1 MPVLSHWFDKP
12 PSPFPRPDLS
22 PVVLDPGVFPSRSVL
37 QSQSLEFHPLLELRL
52 LQSLTGPC
60 RRPFP
65 DLAAGV
71 SSTPLMGSLAPST
84 FEARWSHHSGAY
96 LTPFVALSGFLS
108 LSVLC
113 SPPHRPALFHA
124 GDALGVLP
132 FRASSS
138 QGAVP
143 PLDGR
148 CPHAVAP
155 RLPRPKTRS
164 ARPSSSGPCS
174 PWEFATNSRWVRPP
188 AGPVLSWVFNLSR
201 AFPLVALGSASTTLL
216 SQAWRGPP
224 SPRGVLSLGRASEE
238 FRP

>member
-1 MPVLSHWFDKP
+1 
-12 PSPFPRPDLS
+12 
-22 PVVLDPGVFPSRSVL
+22 VLDPGVFPSRSFPR
-37 QSQSLEFHPLLELRL
+37 SQSHEFHPLLEFRL

-71 SSTPLMGSLAPST
+71 LTAPLMGFPAPST
-84 FEARWSHHSGAY
+84 FQARWSHHSGAY

-108 LSVLC
+108 LSALC

-124 GDALGVLP
+124 GDALGVCP
-132 FRASSS
+132 FRAFSS

-155 RLPRPKTRS
+155 RLDAP
-164 ARPSSSGPCS
+164 
-174 PWEFATNSRWVRPP
+174 ED
-188 AGPVLSWVFNLSR
+188 
-201 AFPLVALGSASTTLL
+201 ALGQTLDFRAL
-216 SQAWRGPP
+216 LPSGIRYQQAVG
-224 SPRGVLSLGRASEE
+224 
-238 FRP
+238 